1 MKIPSA
7 DLHAAYCEL
16 QDELDAAY
24 RRVAASGW
32 YLLGQE
38 TEAFEDEF
46 ASYCGVRRCVTV
58 GSGLDALILIL
69 RACEIGPGDDVIVPA
84 HTCLA
89 TWLAVTAVGA
99 RPVPVEPDPVTCN
112 IDPARI
118 PAAITPRTRAVIAVH
133 LYGLPA
139 EMEAISS
146 VAAAHGITVIEDAA
160 QAHGA
165 RYRGK
170 RVGGLSAAAAFSF
183 YPTKNLAASGDG
195 GAVLTDDDRVADRV
209 RLLRNYGSRDRSHF
223 EVRGINSRL
232 DELQAAFL
240 RVRLS
245 HLDAW
250 NARRAEVA
258 DQYLTGLAGL
268 PGLVL
273 PPRPDWS
280 EPVWHVFAIRHPR
293 RTLIQQQLTEAG
305 IGTLVHYPEPIHLSG
320 AFAEYRWQ
328 PGAFPLAEQIAASEL
343 SLPMRPDLDEPA
355 ISLVIREVTAAVLGC
370 GQPVP

>member
-69 RACEIGPGDDVIVPA
+69 RACEIGPGDEVIVPA

-250 NARRAEVA
+250 NARRAQVA

-293 RTLIQQQLTEAG
+293 RALIQQQLTEAG

-370 GQPVP
+370 DQPVP

>member
-1 MKIPSA
+1 MKIPFA
-7 DLHAAYCEL
+7 DLRAPYVEL
-16 QDELDAAY
+16 QGELDTAY

-32 YLLGQE
+32 YLLGAE
-38 TEAFEDEF
+38 TEAFEEEF
-46 ASYCGVRRCVTV
+46 ARYCGVRRCVTV

-69 RACEIGPGDDVIVPA
+69 RAYEIGPGDEVIVPA

-165 RYRGK
+165 RHRGK

-195 GAVLTDDDRVADRV
+195 GAVLTDDDDVADRV
-209 RLLRNYGSRDRSHF
+209 RLLRNYGLRDRLHF
-223 EVRGINSRL
+223 EVKGINSRL

-240 RVRLS
+240 RVRLA

-250 NARRAEVA
+250 NASRAQVA
-258 DQYLTGLAGL
+258 DRYLAGLAGL

-293 RTLIQQQLTEAG
+293 RTLIQRQLTEAG
-305 IGTLVHYPEPIHLSG
+305 VGTLIHYPEPIHLSG
-320 AFAEYRWQ
+320 AFAEYRWP
-328 PGAFPLAEQIAASEL
+328 PGAFPLAEQIAAREL

-355 ISLVIREVTAAVLGC
+355 ISLVIREVTAAVLDC
-370 GQPVP
+370 AEPVS

>member
-1 MKIPSA
+1 MKIPAA
-7 DLHAAYCEL
+7 DLHAAYREL

-24 RRVAASGW
+24 RRVSASGW

-46 ASYCGVRRCVTV
+46 ASYCGVRHCVTV

-69 RACEIGPGDDVIVPA
+69 RAYEIGPGDEVIVPA

-112 IDPARI
+112 IDPARM

-139 EMEAISS
+139 EMEAISG

-165 RYRGK
+165 RHRGK

-209 RLLRNYGSRDRSHF
+209 RLLRNYGSRDRAHF
-223 EVRGINSRL
+223 EIKGINSRL

-240 RVRLS
+240 RVRLA

-258 DQYLTGLAGL
+258 DRYLTGLAGL

-305 IGTLVHYPEPIHLSG
+305 IGTLIHYPEPIHLSG

-355 ISLVIREVTAAVLGC
+355 ISLVIREVTAAVLDC
-370 GQPVP
+370 GQLVP